1 MAVAPHLEEEEA
13 EMSLTDV
20 RIVDLPPLRV
30 ASALGYG
37 RNPEDQ
43 AAAKIAR
50 FAHAIGLLPGG
61 RDYRAF
67 GFNNPNPSPG
77 SPNYGYECWIVVGPD
92 VEAEPPIEIK
102 RVAPAKYAV
111 TRCVGLQNIGQRW
124 RALTV
129 WVEDS
134 PHKFPPG
141 GGRCLEE
148 FVNPTEQDRSKW
160 VIDLYIEIV
169 A

>member
-1 MAVAPHLEEEEA
+1 MP
-13 EMSLTDV
+13 LTEV
-20 RIVDLPPLRV
+20 RIVDLPPMRV

-37 RNPEDQ
+37 RDPEDQ
-43 AAAKIAR
+43 AAGKIAR
-50 FAHAIGLLPGG
+50 FAHAIGLHPGAPG
-61 RDYRAF
+61 YRAF

-77 SPNYGYECWIVVGPD
+77 SPNYGYECWLVVDPA

-102 RVAPAKYAV
+102 RVPAGKYAV
-111 TRCVGLQNIGQRW
+111 TRCVGLQHIGQRW
-124 RALTV
+124 RSLSV

-134 PHKFPPG
+134 PYKFPPG
-141 GGRCLEE
+141 SGRCLEE
-148 FVNPTEQDRSKW
+148 FVNPAEPDRSKW

>member
-1 MAVAPHLEEEEA
+1 MEA
-13 EMSLTDV
+13 RMPLTDV
-20 RIVDLPPLRV
+20 RIVDVPPMRV

-43 AAAKIAR
+43 AAEKIAR
-50 FAHAIGLLPGG
+50 FAQAIGLIPGG
-61 RDYRAF
+61 PGYRAF

-77 SPNYGYECWIVVGPD
+77 SPNYGYECWLVVGSD
-92 VEAEPPIEIK
+92 VDAEPPIEIK
-102 RVAPAKYAV
+102 RVSAGKYAV
-111 TRCVGLQNIGQRW
+111 TRCVGLQHIGQRW
-124 RALTV
+124 RALSV

-134 PHKFPPG
+134 PYRFPPN

-148 FVNPTEQDRSKW
+148 FLNPAEQDRAKW
-160 VIDLYIEIV
+160 IIDLYIEIV

>member
-1 MAVAPHLEEEEA
+1 MEA
-13 EMSLTDV
+13 RMPLTDV
-20 RIVDLPPLRV
+20 RIVDLEPMRV

-43 AAAKIAR
+43 AAGEITR
-50 FAHAIGLLPGG
+50 FAHAIGLVPGG
-61 RDYRAF
+61 PGYRAF

-77 SPNYGYECWIVVGPD
+77 SPNYGYECWIVVGPG
-92 VEAEPPIEIK
+92 VKAEPPIEIK
-102 RVAPAKYAV
+102 RVPAGKYAV
-111 TRCVGLQNIGQRW
+111 TRCVGLQHIGQRW
-124 RALTV
+124 RALSV

-134 PHKFPPG
+134 PYRLPPA

-148 FVNPTEQDRSKW
+148 FLNPAEQDRSKW
-160 VIDLYIEIV
+160 VIDLYIEIS